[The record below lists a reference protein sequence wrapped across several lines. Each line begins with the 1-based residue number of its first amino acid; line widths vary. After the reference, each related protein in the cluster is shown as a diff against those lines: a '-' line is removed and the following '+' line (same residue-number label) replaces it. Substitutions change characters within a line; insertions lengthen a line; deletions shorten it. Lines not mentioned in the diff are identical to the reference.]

1 MLHLF
6 YHLTYVFLPLDSTVD
21 CFHASADVVGG
32 PQNLCERYPSL
43 FLCQSVQLLEGIL
56 QLSHSGQ
63 FPKELF
69 YA

>member
-1 MLHLF
+1 MKRIMI
-6 YHLTYVFLPLDSTVD
+6 
-21 CFHASADVVGG
+21 SADVVGG
-32 PQNLCERYPSL
+32 PQNLCERYLSL
-43 FLCQSVQLLEGIL
+43 LLRQPVELLEGIL